1 MRSGHVAEE
10 RPTALIGACALACKA
25 AGIELDSRLD
35 HDRQLDSVV
44 EVASAAGLRTRRVAL
59 GQGWW
64 RRGFEPFVGFAGE
77 HPVALLPG
85 RLGHHVLVDPANGKR
100 VRLNSRIATALAP
113 TAHAFYRPLP
123 ERPLSSREVLFEA
136 VRRGRSDVV
145 ALLAAGVASGVIA
158 LVMPVATVTMFDNV
172 VPAGERGA
180 LVGFALTLIAAALAL
195 ALLQVAR
202 GLATQRL
209 QTRVGVAVQGGL
221 WDRLLRL
228 PPQFFR
234 AYTVGELA
242 NRSLGIETMRQLLAP
257 ATVDVFITAG
267 FSVASFA
274 LLLAYAPGLAAVA
287 GGVIVLMLGVMA
299 WGSHKQLRAQ
309 RSAWASEMRVAGFV
323 AQLLTAVGKLRV
335 AGAEDR
341 AFGRWAQEFAK
352 QRRSAQRAMRAI
364 NAVATFTV
372 AAPLVCELAVFAASS
387 SSAGKGLTV
396 ATFVGFNAALLQVL
410 IALVALG
417 PAVAAVVAA
426 VPLVETTQPILQA
439 VPEITS
445 DGDDPGELSGEI
457 ELCNVSFRYG
467 PYGPLAVDDV
477 SFRIRAGELVAIV
490 GPSGSGKST
499 LIRLLLGFEE
509 PQSGS
514 VLFDGQDLDEL
525 DIERVRQQLGVV
537 LQDGALLPTDVLTN
551 LVGVSG
557 ASLEDAWRALRM
569 VGLAE
574 QIEQLPMGIHTM
586 ISEQSSTFSGGE
598 RQRLMLARALV
609 RRPRIM
615 LLDEATSAVD
625 AKAEAQIA
633 ASLSSVPAT
642 RVVVAH
648 RLTTIAGADRIY
660 VMLGGRLVARGNYDE
675 LLESSST
682 FAELVNRQR
691 L

>member
-1 MRSGHVAEE
+1 
-10 RPTALIGACALACKA
+10 
-25 AGIELDSRLD
+25 
-35 HDRQLDSVV
+35 
-44 EVASAAGLRTRRVAL
+44 
-59 GQGWW
+59 
-64 RRGFEPFVGFAGE
+64 
-77 HPVALLPG
+77 
-85 RLGHHVLVDPANGKR
+85 
-100 VRLNSRIATALAP
+100 
-113 TAHAFYRPLP
+113 
-123 ERPLSSREVLFEA
+123 
-136 VRRGRSDVV
+136 
-145 ALLAAGVASGVIA
+145 
-158 LVMPVATVTMFDNV
+158 
-172 VPAGERGA
+172 
-180 LVGFALTLIAAALAL
+180 
-195 ALLQVAR
+195 
-202 GLATQRL
+202 LATQRL